1 MKVHV
6 GSDHAG
12 IELRRELAAALRTWG
27 HEVAS
32 ETGPA
37 AASDSVDYP
46 DIAATVGARVQ
57 GEPGSL
63 GLLVCGTG
71 QGVAIAANKLQGI
84 RAAVVLD
91 PFSAQ
96 MAREHNDANVLCLG
110 ARVCGN
116 ELAKVLLRTFLDAT
130 FAGGRHA
137 RRVAKIEP
145 G

>member
-1 MKVHV
+1 MRLHV

-12 IELRRELAAALRTWG
+12 IELRRELVAALQSWG

-37 AASDSVDYP
+37 VASESVDYP
-46 DIAATVGARVQ
+46 DIAATVGAKVR

-71 QGVAIAANKLQGI
+71 QGVAMTANKLQGI

-110 ARVCGN
+110 ARVCGG
-116 ELAKVLLRTFLDAT
+116 ELAKVLLRTFLEAT

>member
-1 MKVHV
+1 MRIHV

-12 IELRRELAAALRTWG
+12 IELRRELAAALQTWG

-46 DIAATVGARVQ
+46 DIAATVGAKVRD
-57 GEPGSL
+57 EPGSL

-71 QGVAIAANKLQGI
+71 QGVAIAANKVQGI

-116 ELAKVLLRTFLDAT
+116 ELAKVLLRTFLGAT